1 MRQSH
6 VQPVAPYPL
15 FVLDH
20 VEAGSCWQDEDALD
34 HLCKLRDIA
43 EADGQFAEATRHQAA
58 VEARLREVTGKG
70 RYVRFDPTAPGHVV
84 EPSRRFVQ
92 PDPTSGR

>member
-6 VQPVAPYPL
+6 VRPVAPYPL

-43 EADGQFAEATRHQAA
+43 EADDRVVDAKLHQAA
-58 VEARLREVTGKG
+58 VEARLREITGRG
-70 RYVRFDPTAPGHVV
+70 RSVRFDPTAPEHVV